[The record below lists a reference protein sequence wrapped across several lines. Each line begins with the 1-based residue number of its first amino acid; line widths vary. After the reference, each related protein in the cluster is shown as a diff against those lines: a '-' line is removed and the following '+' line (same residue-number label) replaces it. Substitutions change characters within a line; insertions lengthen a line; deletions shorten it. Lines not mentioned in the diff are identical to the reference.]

1 MKIAKTQI
9 ESLYT
14 NLAVLNRN
22 INVMSEYAKQLKIE
36 IDSIVS
42 NQASSKKKC
51 RTNSNHQIFQM
62 NLFNNE
68 FKSLDYVSRSTGFE
82 NSVNPARQAIGQK
95 GGLASLGV
103 KRAHVADR
111 RERGS
116 VNIKNMSVNEKR
128 QYWRW
133 TNYRRLCRKLG
144 NKVVSWDYW
153 IDGLA

>member
-1 MKIAKTQI
+1 MKITKTQI

-36 IDSIVS
+36 LDSIVS
-42 NQASSKKKC
+42 NQTSSKKKC
-51 RTNSNHQIFQM
+51 RINSNQM
-62 NLFNNE
+62 DLFNNK
-68 FKSLDYVSRSTGFE
+68 FKLLDYVSRSTGFE
-82 NSVNPARQAIGQK
+82 DSVNPARQVIGQK
-95 GGLASLGV
+95 GGLATLGI
-103 KRAHVADR
+103 KRAHAADR
-111 RERGS
+111 RVRGS

>member
-1 MKIAKTQI
+1 MNITKTQI

-14 NLAVLNRN
+14 NLAILNRN
-22 INVMSEYAKQLKIE
+22 INVMSEYAKQLKLE
-36 IDSIVS
+36 LDNIVS
-42 NQASSKKKC
+42 NQVSSKKKC
-51 RTNSNHQIFQM
+51 RTNSNQM

-82 NSVNPARQAIGQK
+82 NSVNPDRQVIGQK
-95 GGLASLGV
+95 GGLAGFGI

-144 NKVVSWDYW
+144 NEVISWDHW

>member
-1 MKIAKTQI
+1 MNITKTQI

-42 NQASSKKKC
+42 NQTSSKKKC
-51 RTNSNHQIFQM
+51 RTNSNQID
-62 NLFNNE
+62 LFNNE

-82 NSVNPARQAIGQK
+82 DSVNPARQVIGQK
-95 GGLASLGV
+95 GGLATLGI

>member
-1 MKIAKTQI
+1 MKITNTQI
-9 ESLYT
+9 ESLYIT
-14 NLAVLNRN
+14 VEVLNRN
-22 INVMSEYAKQLKIE
+22 ISAMTKHVEQLKHE

-42 NQASSKKKC
+42 NQTSSKKKC
-51 RTNSNHQIFQM
+51 RTNSNQM
-62 NLFNNE
+62 DLFNNE
-68 FKSLDYVSRSTGFE
+68 SKSLDYVSRSIGFE
-82 NSVNPARQAIGQK
+82 DSVNPARQVIGQK
-95 GGLASLGV
+95 GGLATLGI
-103 KRAHVADR
+103 KRAHAADR

-144 NKVVSWDYW
+144 NKVVSWDCW

>member
-1 MKIAKTQI
+1 MKITKTQI

-36 IDSIVS
+36 LDSIVS
-42 NQASSKKKC
+42 NHSSKKKC
-51 RTNSNHQIFQM
+51 RTNSNQM
-62 NLFNNE
+62 TLQLNNVCT
-68 FKSLDYVSRSTGFE
+68 SLDAPSSTGFE
-82 NSVNPARQAIGQK
+82 NSVNPARQVIGQK
-95 GGLASLGV
+95 GGLAGFGI
-103 KRAHVADR
+103 KHVHATDR
-111 RERGS
+111 REYGS
-116 VNIKNMSVNEKR
+116 VNFKNMSVNEKR

-144 NKVVSWDYW
+144 NKVVSWDCW